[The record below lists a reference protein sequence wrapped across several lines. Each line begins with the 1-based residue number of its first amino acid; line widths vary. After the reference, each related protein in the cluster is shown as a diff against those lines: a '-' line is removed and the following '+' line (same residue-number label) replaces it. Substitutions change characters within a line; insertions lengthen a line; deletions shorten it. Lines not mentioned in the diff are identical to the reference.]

1 MRLLFMFV
9 CMCCL
14 MPGRGSCQDGARNKG
29 NAFAFNISYA
39 YQLPAADLSQRFGAN
54 SNVGMGFEY
63 ITDGSDFILGLQT
76 GFLFGNEVKTDV
88 LAGLRTVEGYIIGN
102 DRVVADI
109 QLRQRGFYIG
119 GMVGKLLP
127 LSVKEPRSGLRFTL
141 GTGLL
146 QHKIRIQDDAQ
157 RPVAA
162 LADEYK
168 KGYDRLSNGLA
179 FNGFLGYQMLSLD
192 GRINFFV
199 GVEATYAGTR
209 NRRSFN
215 FDTRSADTR
224 QYNDVLLGLR
234 AGWIVPFYVGK
245 SAREI
250 YY

>member
-1 MRLLFMFV
+1 MLV
-9 CMCCL
+9 CMYCL
-14 MPGRGSCQDGARNKG
+14 LPGRGDCQDGARNKG
-29 NAFAFNISYA
+29 NAFAFNLSYA
-39 YQLPAADLSQRFGAN
+39 YQLPAADLSQRFGASN
-54 SNVGMGFEY
+54 NVGMGFEY
-63 ITDGSDFILGLQT
+63 ITDGSDFIFGLQT
-76 GFLFGNEVKTDV
+76 GFLFGNVVKTDV
-88 LAGLRTVEGYIIGN
+88 LAGLRTEEGYIIGN
-102 DRVVADI
+102 DRVLADI

-119 GMVGKLLP
+119 GMAGKLLP
-127 LSVKEPRSGLRFTL
+127 LSVKEPRSGLRFTV
-141 GTGLL
+141 GAGLL

-199 GVEATYAGTR
+199 GVEAIYAGTR

-215 FDTRSADTR
+215 FDTRSTDTR
-224 QYNDVLLGLR
+224 LYNDVLFGLR
-234 AGWIVPFYVGK
+234 LGWIVPIYVGK
-245 SAREI
+245 SAGEI